1 MPMFGYGAFMEPLSK
16 CIRCGTCCKKG
27 GPALHLQDQPLIK
40 NGSIPLICLSTIR
53 QGEPAYDN
61 VKKRLSVSLEDV
73 VKIKNRH
80 GSASCIFYEEKTS
93 CCRIYANR
101 PVECSTLNCWDTQGL
116 YTLYEQNRISRH
128 DIIGDIPGLRDL
140 VADHQDRC
148 DYEEVLN
155 FVNNLKSSG
164 KNDRAQEERVIYT
177 LQYDLEIRKLVIEK
191 TDINPE
197 MIYFLFGRPMVDVL
211 DALGM
216 NMQRRNGKIV
226 FSTTPSLLLN
236 PQES

>member
-1 MPMFGYGAFMEPLSK
+1 MFGYGAVMEPLSK
-16 CIRCGTCCKKG
+16 CVRCGTCCKKG

-40 NGSIPLICLSTIR
+40 SGSIPLTCLSTIR

-61 VKKRLSVSLEDV
+61 VKSILAVSPKDI
-73 VKIKNRH
+73 VKIKNRY
-80 GSASCIFYEEKTS
+80 GSASCFFYEEKNS
-93 CCRIYANR
+93 HCRIYANR
-101 PVECSTLNCWDTQGL
+101 PVECSALKCWDTQGL

-128 DIIGDIPGLRDL
+128 DIIGNIQGLWDL

-148 DYEEVLN
+148 DYEVVLN
-155 FVNNLKSSG
+155 FVINLKSSG
-164 KNDRAQEERVIYT
+164 KNDRAQEERVIHT

-191 TDINPE
+191 MDISPE
-197 MIYFLFGRPMVDVL
+197 IIPFLFGRPMVDVL

-216 NMQRRNGKIV
+216 NMQRLNGKIV